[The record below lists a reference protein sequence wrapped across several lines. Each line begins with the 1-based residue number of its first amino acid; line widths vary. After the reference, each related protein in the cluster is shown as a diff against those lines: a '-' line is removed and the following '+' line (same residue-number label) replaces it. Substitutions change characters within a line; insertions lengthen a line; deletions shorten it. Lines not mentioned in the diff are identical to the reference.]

1 VQLILAS
8 ASPRRREL
16 LARLGLPFE
25 VLPAEID
32 ESLPPGVSVAQA
44 VAELA
49 RRKAHVAAA
58 RLGPA
63 TSGAAAPRPAIV
75 IAADTLVVLDGRPFG
90 KPLSRADARRMLSAL
105 RGRTHQVVTAVAVV
119 ETATGREDVEAVT
132 SEVTMRQFEDA
143 ELERYL
149 ATGESADKAGAYA
162 LQGAGG
168 RLVAAVEGSATNV
181 IGLPLETLLCLLRRV
196 GVAVSEPV
204 PFEPPPGLRG
214 PAASGPDSPAPR

>member
-1 VQLILAS
+1 MELILAS

-16 LARLGLPFE
+16 LARFGLPFE

-32 ESLPPGVSVAQA
+32 ETLPPGVSVAQA

-49 RRKAHVAAA
+49 RRKARIAAA

-63 TSGAAAPRPAIV
+63 TSGAASPRSAIV

-132 SEVTMRQFEDA
+132 SEVTMRQFDDA

-168 RLVAAVEGSATNV
+168 RLVAGVEGSATNV
-181 IGLPLETLLCLLRRV
+181 IGLPLETLLRLLRRV

-214 PAASGPDSPAPR
+214 LAASGPDSPVPR